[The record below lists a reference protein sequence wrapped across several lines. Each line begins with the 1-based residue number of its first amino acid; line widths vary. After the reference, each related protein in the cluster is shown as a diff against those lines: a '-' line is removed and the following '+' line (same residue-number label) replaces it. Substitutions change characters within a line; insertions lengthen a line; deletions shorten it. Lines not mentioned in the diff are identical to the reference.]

1 MKSNN
6 TFSVDFIVRKSKY
19 EKQIAYLFARI
30 TVNGTSREI
39 SLKQK
44 MNEGDWD
51 SRKEQIRGKRTDV
64 QAMNNFID
72 KVRFMLTEIYRGL
85 VDKGNPFTVDHIK
98 DIYLGRQSPKETDFR
113 GIIELFQYHND
124 TQKHLLAA
132 GTMKNYHTTLTYLER
147 FIIALFTKKDFPLDK
162 LDYAFIE
169 QFEYFIR
176 NTPIKS
182 HDRCEGNGVY
192 KHMERLCKVVGLG
205 RRLKWMNTNP
215 FMDYRKHPTKPQRKA
230 LDIKE
235 LGKIV
240 SQEFTDSQIA
250 YIQDLFLFSCYT
262 GLAYADVT
270 TLKTSNL
277 YRSND
282 GNLWLDKYR
291 EKSSE
296 LSLVPLLT
304 DAINILNRYWDGNS
318 TPDRIIFPYVSN
330 QEVNRNLKIIRATCG
345 ISKEIT
351 FHIARHTFAT
361 TVTLKNG
368 VPIETVSKMLGHTK
382 LSTTQ
387 IYAKVDEEKIAKD
400 MASVQ
405 DLLDKAIKI
414 IWP

>member
-1 MKSNN
+1 
-6 TFSVDFIVRKSKY
+6 
-19 EKQIAYLFARI
+19 
-30 TVNGTSREI
+30 
-39 SLKQK
+39 
-44 MNEGDWD
+44 
-51 SRKEQIRGKRTDV
+51 
-64 QAMNNFID
+64 
-72 KVRFMLTEIYRGL
+72 
-85 VDKGNPFTVDHIK
+85 
-98 DIYLGRQSPKETDFR
+98 
-113 GIIELFQYHND
+113 
-124 TQKHLLAA
+124 
-132 GTMKNYHTTLTYLER
+132 MKNYYTTLAYLER
-147 FIIALFTKKDFPLDK
+147 FIIARFTKKDFPLDK

-205 RRLKWMNTNP
+205 RRLKRMNTNP

-235 LGKIV
+235 LGKIE

-262 GLAYADVT
+262 GLAYADIT

-282 GNLWLDKYR
+282 GKLLLDKYR

-304 DAINILNRYWDGNS
+304 DAINILNRYWNGNS
-318 TPDRIIFPYVSN
+318 MPERIISPYVSN
-330 QEVNRNLKIIRATCG
+330 QEVNRNLKILRATCG

-387 IYAKVDEEKIAKD
+387 IYAKVDEEKIAEN
-400 MASVQ
+400 MALVQ
-405 DLLDKAIKI
+405 DRLDKSRKGIGAKDKEGVSKQEKRNYEDTPDEELLKKGQMEKSPFDMHGEELKAWKINSDKEIRKYLFSIKQPLVYYKDGRI
-414 IWP
+414 VAEYEDGTIKEVD